1 MKKVDDIYGQ
11 QKELEAWYL
20 QAMKLNLEAYN
31 KMKKTSLLDP
41 LNERIGFLQLI
52 ESLKIQR
59 EDFQKLFTNLKS
71 EISYFLRK

>member
-41 LNERIGFLQLI
+41 LYERIGFLQLI